1 MTTAL
6 TVHTPASIIDA
17 SPYDT
22 LVETTLNTLPSLA
35 SQRVYRDTYN
45 KWADYCHNHGLAPML
60 VLPNDVTRF
69 LNAQPVGKASKQ
81 RQLSALRKLAVMW
94 YVATGSEDARRAAE
108 GMKLVK
114 ASSADTGTTRTRKAL
129 QPHEADKVLRAWNG
143 DSLLDRRNRALIA
156 VLLLGGL
163 RRSEAAAL
171 KWANVDMEAGLL
183 TVEHGKGDKRREV
196 PLVGDYAITALL
208 DWKQAQ
214 GGDRVYVFCPFRRWD
229 EMGDDR
235 PINGV
240 DVYRVVETTV
250 NTCGI
255 EFKPHDARRT
265 YITEALMMG
274 APVAVVQ
281 NAVGHASSSTTNQYV
296 QGVDA
301 RKARET
307 IKFRYG

>member
-6 TVHTPASIIDA
+6 TVRTSATIIDA
-17 SPYDT
+17 APYDT

-45 KWADYCHNHGLAPML
+45 KWADYCHNHGLDPML

-94 YVATGSEDARRAAE
+94 YVTTGSEDARRAAE

-114 ASSADTGTTRTRKAL
+114 ASSADTGKTRTRKAL
-129 QPHEADKVLRAWNG
+129 QPHEADKVLRTWNG
-143 DSLLDRRNRALIA
+143 DTLLDKRNRALVA

-171 KWANVDMEAGLL
+171 KWANVDFEAGIL
-183 TVEHGKGDKRREV
+183 TVEHGKGDKYREV

-229 EMGDDR
+229 VVGEDK

-240 DVYRVVETTV
+240 DVYRTIETTV
-250 NTCGI
+250 ATCGI
-255 EFKPHDARRT
+255 DFKPHDARRT
-265 YITEALMMG
+265 IITELIEAGTPMNT
-274 APVAVVQ
+274 VQ
-281 NAVGHASSSTTNQYV
+281 AFAGHAHGSTTLSYARTANMRA
-296 QGVDA
+296 A
-301 RKARET
+301 RKTMRAR
-307 IKFRYG
+307 FG